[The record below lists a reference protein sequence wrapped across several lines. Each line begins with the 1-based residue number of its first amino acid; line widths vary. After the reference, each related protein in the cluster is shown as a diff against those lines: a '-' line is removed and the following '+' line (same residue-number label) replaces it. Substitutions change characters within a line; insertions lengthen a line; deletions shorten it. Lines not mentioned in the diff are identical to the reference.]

1 MSGSAVFGSLA
12 RASLGETVTVREA
25 RPINGKIHIF
35 IDPPKDASGF
45 VVLYR
50 FDQFPT
56 DISDVKTV
64 RKYIPIKQYQ
74 LTSSL
79 VLDTM
84 DERKYYLSVFAEF
97 KRDGEKDY
105 SFGADYLFDN
115 SPPHKHYLFYCRKQ
129 KNLRRQQCAAGVY
142 RRGAGV

>member
-1 MSGSAVFGSLA
+1 M
-12 RASLGETVTVREA
+12 TVREA

-84 DERKYYLSVFAEF
+84 DERKYYLSVF
-97 KRDGEKDY
+97 
-105 SFGADYLFDN
+105 
-115 SPPHKHYLFYCRKQ
+115 
-129 KNLRRQQCAAGVY
+129 RRI
-142 RRGAGV
+142 

>member
-1 MSGSAVFGSLA
+1 M
-12 RASLGETVTVREA
+12 
-25 RPINGKIHIF
+25 
-35 IDPPKDASGF
+35 
-45 VVLYR
+45 VLYR

-97 KRDGEKDY
+97 KADGEKVTLLGPIT
-105 SFGADYLFDN
+105 SLTTAPAQAL
-115 SPPHKHYLFYCRKQ
+115 PILLP
-129 KNLRRQQCAAGVY
+129 
-142 RRGAGV
+142 